1 MLKKEIRI
9 LGLSATT
16 GKRRRTIVIGVVFRG
31 SRWLDGMIICFLGPS
46 KGDHTLKISRTIMKS
61 RQYSQLHAVIATKT
75 RIAPGQDI
83 DLSELGRRLGLPVI
97 ALVERELVRKR
108 NVKQSVNSGRYHLMV
123 KGKRV
128 SVLAPRIDLRY
139 LQEIIE
145 VACARDF
152 LIPEAARVADLIA
165 EQVTLKWNSLGLG

>member
-1 MLKKEIRI
+1 
-9 LGLSATT
+9 
-16 GKRRRTIVIGVVFRG
+16 
-31 SRWLDGMIICFLGPS
+31 
-46 KGDHTLKISRTIMKS
+46 MKS